1 MAVQFNCEELS
12 GCKDYLFWMQEK
24 VCSDFATRD
33 DERNKGL
40 KNLKRS
46 SEIGCEGGNLNRKTG
61 DFTGKDHTAEYGKNA
76 GENLRNTGENRKGS
90 SILGEVTKEMF
101 STDFIC
107 WDEAIKDDEIRV
119 TDAMELRRIYA
130 DEAGALA
137 GKSER
142 EIDRIWKSIHGKC
155 SVLELVLSICYRL
168 DEMVNEDEPGT
179 MVGLF
184 FRIFVHN
191 MELDETDEKAD
202 PEEEKNDR
210 KAKIER
216 FIQRSYNPDGSGG
229 GLFPLKNWSAERGDK
244 DQRKVPIWLQM
255 NTWLNEHLDE
265 EEHFVE

>member
-1 MAVQFNCEELS
+1 M
-12 GCKDYLFWMQEK
+12 
-24 VCSDFATRD
+24 
-33 DERNKGL
+33 
-40 KNLKRS
+40 
-46 SEIGCEGGNLNRKTG
+46 NRKTG

>member
-24 VCSDFATRD
+24 ACQNSAMRD
-33 DERNKGL
+33 DEEKEEV

-46 SEIGCEGGNLNRKTG
+46 SEIVSQSEIFG
-61 DFTGKDHTAEYGKNA
+61 DIT
-76 GENLRNTGENRKGS
+76 R
-90 SILGEVTKEMF
+90 EMF
-101 STDFIC
+101 TTDFIC

-119 TDAMELRRIYA
+119 TDAMELRRKYA
-130 DEAGALA
+130 DEVGSLM
-137 GKSER
+137 GKTER

-155 SVLELVLSICYRL
+155 SVLELILSICYRL
-168 DEMVNEDEPGT
+168 DEMVNEDEPGK

-184 FRIFVHN
+184 FSIFVHN
-191 MELDETDEKAD
+191 LELDNKLEKAD

-210 KAKIER
+210 KAKIQR
-216 FIQRSYNPDGSGG
+216 FIQRGYNPDGSGG
-229 GLFPLKNWSAERGDK
+229 GLFPLKNWSSENGDK
-244 DQRKVPIWLQM
+244 DQRKVPIWFQM